1 MPSPDPIKLG
11 SASGTVWTFES
22 GSSVSTDE
30 YGIQTCDVRAL
41 FPAGESVYS
50 FIPAEGA
57 TFGSVFGNSYL
68 PSTFLLDFLDGAPG
82 IEYQDAKVARVTFK
96 FKRIDPLFS
105 STNRRI
111 VTVDSVINYE
121 HNALS
126 QVVVWTSGIAQN
138 NVFGFPD
145 PTATVTYSTATQP
158 GIGSGGLSNL
168 YALPGS
174 ANASG
179 FPAVPT
185 ISIPYTFS
193 LSAGAVISYWDGAA
207 FQSFTVV
214 VTPTAFVFNLNFIS
228 NPRGWQLVKLK
239 YDPVANRNFF
249 AVEETWRNFYSF
261 QSVTYVSHTP

>member
-22 GSSVSTDE
+22 GSTVSTDQ
-30 YGIQTCDVRAL
+30 YGIQACDVRAL
-41 FPAGESVYS
+41 FPAGESVYTYLPAQGVS
-50 FIPAEGA
+50 FS
-57 TFGSVFGNSYL
+57 TVFGNSYL
-68 PSTFLLDFLDGAPG
+68 PSTFLLDFLEGAPG
-82 IEYQDAKVARVTFK
+82 IEYLDGKVARATFK
-96 FKRIDPLFS
+96 FKRIDPLFA
-105 STNRRI
+105 NRRT

-121 HNALS
+121 HNILS
-126 QVVVWTSGIAQN
+126 QVVVWTSGVAQN

-158 GIGSGGLSNL
+158 GIGSGGLGSL

-174 ANASG
+174 TNAQG
-179 FPAVPT
+179 FPDVPN

-207 FQSFTVV
+207 FQTFTVV
-214 VTPTAFVFNLNFIS
+214 VTPTAFVFNLNFIA

-239 YDPVANRNFF
+239 YDPIASRNFF
-249 AVEETWRNFYSF
+249 AVEETWRNFYTF
-261 QSVTYVSHTP
+261 QSVTFVSHTP